1 MVCSKKGFELSAN
14 FIVMLILASL
24 ALTFGLVL
32 IHMVFSKGGN
42 ILNESVDNFNKELIS
57 VSCNSNQKVCVGPS
71 SGSSYPGGH
80 FTYSLKINNYFNTAK
95 NFNVTVITHN
105 FKIGALKNQKV
116 TVDAYGQ
123 KEVPVVVVPLY
134 GAKRGTYNINVN
146 VTYHNGSVWKY
157 YGSAV
162 VYLIVK

>member
-1 MVCSKKGFELSAN
+1 MVYSRKGFELSAN

-32 IHMVFSKGGN
+32 IRMVSSRSNNLMDEPVSK
-42 ILNESVDNFNKELIS
+42 FNKELIS

-123 KEVPVVVVPLY
+123 KKVPVVVVPLR
-134 GAKRGTYNINVN
+134 GAKQGNYNINVN
-146 VTYHNGSVWKY
+146 VTYYNGSVWKD
-157 YGSAV
+157 YGSDL